1 MATINIRALWGG
13 ALDSDSDSESDA
25 SILGELK
32 DDAVYED
39 DSDYDFDRL
48 PQKSEMNPAK
58 LNMEHDLV
66 SIGSSS
72 DDEFHVP
79 TAKDY
84 RRTRDF
90 DMTDAVS
97 YDSDSSYEV
106 LAEKKSFPKMAGL
119 RGDEFENYIATDE
132 YNGKEEEE
140 NINMNDAD
148 VDLIEFEYIEDEQNN
163 FAGDEQNDKLSKLRE
178 ELKGLS
184 GIKVKG
190 KELAKAKETVEEA
203 LDRAMAGVSG
213 AVEGRRT
220 KEKLRS
226 AVGKLRGNARASK
239 EAKAEAELRETL
251 EELEEDEAEEHE
263 DGGYRTP
270 TAEDLARDE
279 RRALTKAGSRE
290 EEVIEEDIEEDE
302 YDDSVSFLGGDPLS
316 VYSVG
321 GRPLPTPLKR
331 EVQKVFADPQ
341 VVRNYKAIVRQVGS
355 KKGDILKFLQQNDE
369 WIAEADTHK
378 NWTKNLLEA
387 ELKMF
392 VADRLETGQEVV
404 FEGRVRGIP
413 AEEVRS
419 PAVQK
424 VYRQLRKEGLTTK
437 DKKTAFIQSLGIPFN
452 PRGLSLSEVDAEF
465 QKAIALR
472 LRRESG
478 GGGGGGGGLVASRVA
493 QIEGKLKGDNK

>member
-32 DDAVYED
+32 DDAVYEE

-132 YNGKEEEE
+132 YNGKEEKE

-148 VDLIEFEYIEDEQNN
+148 VDLIEVEEYIEDEQN
-163 FAGDEQNDKLSKLRE
+163 DKLLKLRE

-190 KELAKAKETVEEA
+190 KELAKAKNTVEEA

-213 AVEGRRT
+213 VVEGRRT

-251 EELEEDEAEEHE
+251 AETLEEVEEDEAEEHE

-270 TAEDLARDE
+270 TAEGLARDE

-290 EEVIEEDIEEDE
+290 EEDIEEDIEEDE
-302 YDDSVSFLGGDPLS
+302 YDSVSLAGGDPLS

-321 GRPLPTPLKR
+321 GKPLPTPLRKGI
-331 EVQKVFADPQ
+331 QTLFADEK
-341 VVRNYKAIVRQVGS
+341 VVRNYKAIVRQIGS

-378 NWTKNLLEA
+378 NWTKLLLEA

-392 VADRLETGQEVV
+392 VIDRLESGKEVV

-413 AEEVRS
+413 EEEVRS
-419 PAVQK
+419 PAVRK
-424 VYRQLRKEGLTTK
+424 EYLALRKEGLTTK
-437 DKKTAFIQSLGIPFN
+437 DKKTAFIQSLGIPFS
-452 PRGLSLSEVDAEF
+452 PRGLSLEEVDAEF
-465 QKAIALR
+465 QKAIALK
-472 LRRESG
+472 LRRKG
-478 GGGGGGGGLVASRVA
+478 GGGGGGGA
-493 QIEGKLKGDNK
+493 E